1 MKTRLLSFVLL
12 FIASASMLS
21 AQAERN
27 LLDNKAKQLTD
38 EQLISSNFEPYAK
51 YTDRAFW
58 DSIIPVDYK
67 KDIIRQAE
75 KSAKYTYGTVPL
87 TTYLAV
93 KRNGNRMINEDH
105 YKARRDNLR
114 NLILGELAEGKGR
127 FIDPIIDATWSLCE
141 QTSWAI
147 SAHLNLQKQ
156 GVGVPDHS
164 EPIIDLTVG
173 EIGNLMG
180 WSYYFFKDQFDAVN
194 PLIAERIQDE
204 VNRRIITPYLERT
217 DLWWMG
223 YIPGHLVNNWNPWCN
238 FNVLTATML
247 TSDNEDTK
255 ARVMRKTLNSTDK
268 FINYYKADG
277 GCEEGPTYWDH
288 AAGKLLEYLELVNRI
303 SNGNIN
309 IFNEPVVKRMGEYI
323 ALSHV
328 GNGYYMNF
336 ADASAFAK
344 GLSDIIYRYGNSTE
358 NKDLKQFAAY
368 VMHSTD
374 QSKKYVAST
383 LDMTLQ
389 KMLIWHQLQNT
400 PAIAYYPGHFF
411 LEGTEVAGVRSKK
424 GSTEGFFLAAKG
436 GYNNESHNHNDVGT
450 FSLYF
455 NTDPILIDAGV
466 GTYTAKTFS
475 KDRYKIWTM
484 QSGYHNLPMI
494 NGVQQA
500 FGSDYKAQN
509 MQFSNKGSIAQVSLN
524 IANAYP
530 AESACKYWNRSYKL
544 DRKKGLE
551 ITDDFLLNEAKSA
564 NRVVFMVAKGVEKI
578 EDGKLRLKGKKEA
591 LIFHYNKN
599 QFNFEVEEVKLDDPR
614 LSNVWGDKIYRL
626 ILTSKNNNTKD
637 FYKFNIT
644 KN

>member
-1 MKTRLLSFVLL
+1 MKIRLLNLVLL
-12 FIASASMLS
+12 FVASCCMLF
-21 AQAERN
+21 AQEERN

-38 EQLISSNFEPYAK
+38 KQLIDANFEPYAR
-51 YTDRAFW
+51 YSNRAFW
-58 DSIIPVDYK
+58 DSIVPEK
-67 KDIIRQAE
+67 QKAAIIRQAE
-75 KSAKYTYGTVPL
+75 KSAKYIYGTVPL

-105 YKARRDNLR
+105 YKARRDNFR
-114 NLILGELAEGKGR
+114 NLILGELVEGNGR
-127 FIDPIIDATWSLCE
+127 FIDPIIDAAWSLCE

-147 SAHLNLQKQ
+147 SAHLNLQKT
-156 GVGVPDHS
+156 GVGVPDQS

-173 EIGNLMG
+173 EIGNLLG
-180 WSYYFFKDQFDAVN
+180 WSYYFFKDQFDGVN
-194 PLIAERIQDE
+194 PLIATRIQSE
-204 VNRRIITPYLERT
+204 INNRIIQPYLSRN
-217 DLWWMG
+217 DFWWMG
-223 YIPGHLVNNWNPWCN
+223 YKPGHLVNNWNPWCN

-247 TSDNEDTK
+247 TSDDAETK
-255 ARVMRKTLNSTDK
+255 AKVMRKTLNSTDK

-288 AAGKLLEYLELVNRI
+288 AAGKLLEYLEFVDRI

-309 IFNEPVVKRMGEYI
+309 IFDQQIVKRMGEYI

-344 GLSDIIYRYGNSTE
+344 GLSDIIYRYGKSIHS
-358 NKDLKQFAAY
+358 KDLKEFAAY
-368 VMHSTD
+368 VMHSTG
-374 QSKKYVAST
+374 QSDKYVAST

-389 KMLIWHQLQNT
+389 KMLIWNELQNT
-400 PAIAYYPGHFF
+400 PANAYYPGHFF
-411 LEGTEVAGVRSKK
+411 LEGTEVAGVRSKS
-424 GSTEGFFLAAKG
+424 GTTDGFFLATKG

-450 FSLYF
+450 FSLYY
-455 NTDPILIDAGV
+455 NTDPVLIDVGV

-475 KDRYKIWTM
+475 KDRYTIWTM
-484 QSGYHNLPMI
+484 QSAYHNLPYI
-494 NGVQQA
+494 NGKQQA
-500 FGSDYKAQN
+500 FGSDFKAKD
-509 MQFSNKGSIAQVSLN
+509 MQFSNSRNGAMISLN

-530 AESACKYWNRSYKL
+530 AETNCKYWNRTYKF

-551 ITDDFLLNEAKSA
+551 ISDDFLLTEAQSA
-564 NRVVFMVAKGVEKI
+564 NQIMFMVANGVDEI
-578 EDGKLRLKGKKEA
+578 AEGKLRLKGKKEA

-599 QFNFEVEEVKLDDPR
+599 QFNFEVEEIKLDDPR
-614 LSNVWGDKIYRL
+614 LSNVWGDKVYRL
-626 ILTSKNNNTKD
+626 ILTAKNSNTKD